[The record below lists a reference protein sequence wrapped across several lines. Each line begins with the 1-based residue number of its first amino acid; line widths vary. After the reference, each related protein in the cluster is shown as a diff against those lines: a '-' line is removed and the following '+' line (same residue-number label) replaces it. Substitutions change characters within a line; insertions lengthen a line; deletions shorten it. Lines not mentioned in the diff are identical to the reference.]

1 MPYVYIL
8 LCADG
13 SYYTGV
19 TTNLERRLREHQ
31 EGADPRAYT
40 YTRRPV
46 KLVWAEEVPT
56 YEDALRLERQIK
68 GWRRAK
74 KETLIRGDF
83 AALHQLVTEERRRR
97 EQRKRRGSKEA
108 P

>member
-19 TTNLERRLREHQ
+19 TTNLERRLQEHQ

-40 YTRRPV
+40 YARRPV

-74 KETLIRGDF
+74 KEALIRGDF
-83 AALHQLVTEERRRR
+83 EALHQLVAEERRRR